1 MAKEKSRPKYT
12 FEEAWRFLYR
22 YGIIYI
28 QLEKGPRVEVRTGV
42 TKTAAGLRNIIRFL
56 VDEKEILRVFGH
68 CWDMHENC
76 EVEIDEYRD
85 ALIHYIDTAYIE

>member
-12 FEEAWRFLYR
+12 FEEAWRFLYS

-28 QLEKGPRVEVRTGV
+28 QLEKGPLVEVRTGV
-42 TKTAAGLRNIIRFL
+42 TKTTAGLRNIIRFL

-85 ALIHYIDTAYIE
+85 ALIHYIDMAYIE